1 MAKRMKAAERRASIL
16 AVAKVLFADKGFHA
30 VSVDEIARR
39 VGVSPAVL
47 YQHFASKDELYEAVL
62 ESLSAPRETYVEA
75 ALDGPDDFASVL
87 HRITRVFISR
97 VEEDPDYIRMELL
110 SALEG
115 GDIAKRFFASRWQ
128 SIIDYIEYSLQE
140 LAREKRIVAVNERS
154 AALLFQ
160 GMVRE
165 AIYSKCIINA
175 ERYQEISLEKLIQQL
190 LQLFLRA
197 IGYNEGE
204 EA

>member
-47 YQHFASKDELYEAVL
+47 YQHFSSKDDLYEAVL
-62 ESLSAPRETYVEA
+62 ESLSAPRETYIEA

-87 HRITRVFISR
+87 HRITKVFISR
-97 VEEDPDYIRMELL
+97 IEEDPDYIRMELL
-110 SALEG
+110 GALEG

-128 SIIDYIEYSLQE
+128 SIVDYIEYSLQE
-140 LAREKRIVAVNERS
+140 LVREKRISAVNERT

-160 GMVRE
+160 GMIRE
-165 AIYSKCIINA
+165 AIYNKCIVNA
-175 ERYQEISLEKLIQQL
+175 ERYKDISMDKLIRQL
-190 LQLFLRA
+190 LQLFLQA
-197 IGYNEGE
+197 IGYS
-204 EA
+204 APAVD

>member
-1 MAKRMKAAERRASIL
+1 MKAAERRASIL

-47 YQHFASKDELYEAVL
+47 YQHFASKEELYEAVL
-62 ESLSAPRETYVEA
+62 DSLSAPRETYVEA

-110 SALEG
+110 GALEG

-128 SIIDYIEYSLQE
+128 SIMDYIEYSLQE
-140 LAREKRIVAVNERS
+140 LALEKRIVSVNERT

-175 ERYQEISLEKLIQQL
+175 ERYQEISLEKLIRQL
-190 LQLFLRA
+190 LQLFLQA
-197 IGYNEGE
+197 IGYT
-204 EA
+204 AVDKV

>member
-1 MAKRMKAAERRASIL
+1 MKAAERRASIL

-47 YQHFASKDELYEAVL
+47 YQHFASKEELYEAVL
-62 ESLSAPRETYVEA
+62 DSLSAPRETYVEA

-110 SALEG
+110 GALEG

-128 SIIDYIEYSLQE
+128 SIMDYIENSLQE
-140 LAREKRIVAVNERS
+140 LALEKRIVSVNERP

-175 ERYQEISLEKLIQQL
+175 ERYQEISLEKLIRQL
-190 LQLFLRA
+190 LQLFLQA
-197 IGYNEGE
+197 IGYT
-204 EA
+204 AVDKV

>member
-1 MAKRMKAAERRASIL
+1 MTKRMKAAERRASII

-47 YQHFASKDELYEAVL
+47 YRHFVSKEELYETVL
-62 ESLSAPRETYVEA
+62 DSLAAPRETYVEA

-87 HRITRVFISR
+87 QRITRVFVSR
-97 VEEDPDYIRMELL
+97 IEEDPDYLRMELQ

-115 GDIAKRFFASRWQ
+115 GDIANRFFTSRWQ
-128 SIIDYIEYSLQE
+128 SVADYIEFSLQE
-140 LAREKRIVAVNERS
+140 LAAEKRIVPINERS

-160 GMVRE
+160 GMIRE
-165 AIYSKCIINA
+165 AIYSKCILKA
-175 ERYQEISLEKLIQQL
+175 ERYKGISLDNLVQQL

-197 IGYNEGE
+197 IGYKEK
-204 EA
+204 